1 MDIIR
6 KVLEVK
12 ANDDFTLEC
21 EMENGEVYL
30 YDMSFIHEK
39 DWPMTRPLRKLSFF
53 KEVFIECGCVTW
65 PNGFNTDGDSIV
77 IRGELIKKSA

>member
-1 MDIIR
+1 MEIIR

-30 YDMSFIHEK
+30 YDMSFVRNGGG
-39 DWPMTRPLRKLSFF
+39 PMARPLNKIIFF
-53 KEVFIECGCVTW
+53 KKVFIECGCVTW

-77 IRGELIKKSA
+77 IRGTLLKKLA